1 MSRTCG
7 ASARLYG
14 GGFLTERSVAA
25 PVNVAGP
32 PHDVVRAVWSVV
44 LGEDSLDPDTGFFDL
59 GATSADVVAAV
70 ARLRD
75 RWPALRVVDVFLHP
89 TVNGLAAFLDASTR

>member
-1 MSRTCG
+1 M
-7 ASARLYG
+7 
-14 GGFLTERSVAA
+14 TERSVAA
-25 PVNVAGP
+25 QVNVDGP

-44 LGEDSLDPDTGFFDL
+44 LGDESLDADIGFFDL

-89 TVNGLAAFLDASTR
+89 TVDSLAAFLDASTR